1 MIDLQEQVQLEEL
14 ERDALAELANIG
26 VSRAAAN
33 LREMVGQQVLL
44 SVPAVAI
51 ITRDRAAQ
59 IVGDQAN
66 GDLVAVQQAFAGDFS
81 GRVLLIFPETNSL
94 ELVRAVTGG
103 ELPLEDIIDLEQE
116 ALAETGNI
124 ILNGC
129 LATIANILQ
138 RTLRVSL
145 PEIIRG
151 EGSDLF
157 DVSGT
162 SQRDD
167 VVLFLYIDFTVNQR
181 DIRGY
186 IALLMDLSSLESLR
200 ALLRDFIQRTIGES
214 PALSYAAT

>member
-33 LREMVGQQVLL
+33 LREMIGQQVLL

-51 ITRDRAAQ
+51 VTRDRAAR
-59 IVGDQAN
+59 IVADQAN
-66 GDLVAVQQAFAGDFS
+66 GGLVAVQQAFAGDFS

-145 PEIIRG
+145 PQIIRG
-151 EGSDLF
+151 EGRDLF

-162 SQRDD
+162 SQPDD

-214 PALSYAAT
+214 PALS

>member
-129 LATIANILQ
+129 LATIANVLH
-138 RTLRVSL
+138 RTMRMSL
-145 PEIIRG
+145 PSIVRG
-151 EGSDLF
+151 DGAKLFEVNEVGSGGQF
-157 DVSGT
+157 
-162 SQRDD
+162 
-167 VVLFLYIDFTVNQR
+167 VLFLYIDFNIKKRNVH
-181 DIRGY
+181 GF
-186 IALLMDLSSLESLR
+186 IALLMDLPSIA
-200 ALLRDFIQRTIGES
+200 ALKDIVNDFVSGIEEQASGHVG
-214 PALSYAAT
+214 